1 MDNLIYKKDLTDKN
15 YIYHNNNLSFQLPPA
30 GNSPPSIDNF
40 INLYL
45 SYKLKT
51 KNLDLNSQM
60 YKEYNKKD

>member
-1 MDNLIYKKDLTDKN
+1 MDNIIYKKDLTDKN
-15 YIYHNNNLSFQLPPA
+15 YLYHNDLSFQLPPV

-40 INLYL
+40 INQYL
-45 SYKLKT
+45 SYKLKN